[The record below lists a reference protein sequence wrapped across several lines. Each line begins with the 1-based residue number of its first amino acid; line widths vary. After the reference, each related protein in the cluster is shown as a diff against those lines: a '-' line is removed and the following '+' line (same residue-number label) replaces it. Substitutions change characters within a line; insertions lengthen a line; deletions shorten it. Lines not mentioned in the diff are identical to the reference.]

1 MGLARFTAYAVL
13 AGSIL
18 GARSAG
24 AQGSGT
30 ASDTPADKDTAT
42 VADSATAADSGA
54 GSASSA
60 TNYVQTLL
68 LGLTIS
74 GYAEA
79 SYSYATENSGSTTVG
94 RLFDHTHDE
103 IALNALKLVLDR
115 PYAADKFDAGFHADV
130 LFGQNAS
137 MIQAAGLKLGDQGDI
152 PQLFVTL
159 NIPTANGNG
168 FQFKAGKMVTLMGVE
183 VIEDV
188 VNPNWSEGYQFIFVE
203 NFTALGLSAEYK
215 FNPHLDAQLRVT
227 NGWDVVTDNN
237 GRKSFMG
244 RVGVYPD
251 DKTSIGLVGYLGPE
265 QAVDTTADRYG
276 VNLVLNRKLGRAS
289 VWLQGDYGKEEA
301 NAALPDPTRDAEWW
315 AVGGWLTYEF
325 TPMIGVAFRGDYL
338 DDRDGARTSGVLGF
352 PANTGMKIGS
362 GTATL
367 NIRRWPNMLVR
378 PEIRYDR
385 SDLPAFDG
393 KQDQFT
399 FALSAAY
406 LY

>member
-1 MGLARFTAYAVL
+1 
-13 AGSIL
+13 
-18 GARSAG
+18 
-24 AQGSGT
+24 
-30 ASDTPADKDTAT
+30 
-42 VADSATAADSGA
+42 
-54 GSASSA
+54 
-60 TNYVQTLL
+60 
-68 LGLTIS
+68 
-74 GYAEA
+74 
-79 SYSYATENSGSTTVG
+79 
-94 RLFDHTHDE
+94 
-103 IALNALKLVLDR
+103 
-115 PYAADKFDAGFHADV
+115 
-130 LFGQNAS
+130 
-137 MIQAAGLKLGDQGDI
+137 
-152 PQLFVTL
+152 
-159 NIPTANGNG
+159 
-168 FQFKAGKMVTLMGVE
+168 MGVE

-352 PANTGMKIGS
+352 PANTGMKVGS

>member
-1 MGLARFTAYAVL
+1 MGLIRFTACSVF
-13 AGSIL
+13 AGSL
-18 GARSAG
+18 LAATTAR
-24 AQGSGT
+24 AQGSAT
-30 ASDTPADKDTAT
+30 SSDAAAGKDTAV
-42 VADSATAADSGA
+42 VADSGTAADSG
-54 GSASSA
+54 SAAAPASHS
-60 TNYVQTLL
+60 VQSVIP
-68 LGLTIS
+68 GVTIG

-79 SYSYATENSGSTTVG
+79 SYSYATGNVGSTAVG
-94 RLFDHTHDE
+94 RIFDRTSDQV
-103 IALNALKLVLDR
+103 ALNALKIVLDR
-115 PYAADKFDAGFHADV
+115 PYATDKFDAGFHTDV

-137 MIQAAGLKLGDQGDI
+137 VIQSAGLKLGDQGDI
-152 PQLFVTL
+152 TQLFVTL

-168 FQFKAGKMVTLMGVE
+168 FQLKAGKMVTLMGVE

-188 VNPNWSEGYQFIFVE
+188 VNPTWSEGYQFIFVE

-215 FNPHLDAQLRVT
+215 FNPHVDAQLRVT
-227 NGWDVVTDNN
+227 NGWDVVADNN
-237 GRKSFMG
+237 SRKSFMG
-244 RVGVYPD
+244 RVGLYPD
-251 DKTSIGLVGYLGPE
+251 DKTSIGVVGYLGPE
-265 QAVDTTADRYG
+265 QAIDSSADRYG
-276 VNLVLNRKLGRAS
+276 LNVVLNRKLGRAS

-301 NAALPDPTRDAEWW
+301 NAALPDPTRDADWW
-315 AVGGWLTYEF
+315 AIGGWLGYDF
-325 TPMIGVAFRGDYL
+325 SPSVGVAFRGDYL

-352 PANTGMKIGS
+352 PANTGLKVGS

-393 KQDQFT
+393 KKDQVT